1 MITLRAVR
9 TMKNPIA
16 ILLVDDDE
24 DDRNLFREALDE
36 IDAAADCFMAT
47 DGLNALEFLNNCETL
62 PDFIFVDL
70 NMPRMNGKQLIREL
84 KQNKQF
90 ESIPVIIYSTSKIE
104 EDVKETMGLGVAL
117 YIKKPVSFN
126 LICKE
131 ISMVLKG
138 TWESKKHNLPL

>member
-1 MITLRAVR
+1 
-9 TMKNPIA
+9 MKNSIA
-16 ILLVDDDE
+16 LLLVDDDE

-36 IDAAADCFMAT
+36 IDVTIDCFMAT

-62 PDFIFVDL
+62 PDFIFIDL

-84 KQNKQF
+84 KRNKQF
-90 ESIPVIIYSTSKIE
+90 EPIPVIIYSTSKIE
-104 EDVKETMGLGVAL
+104 EDVVETMRLGAAH

-131 ISMVLKG
+131 ISMALKG
-138 TWESKKHNLPL
+138 KWESKKHHLPF